1 MVQRRIQRRLLSRAA
16 AKFQYQEDVRSNA
29 EPQNFTRKAICRI
42 RADLLSLTS
51 ADQSKEADLEWSI
64 SNDQTVVK
72 ANLVESDNPIIVASK
87 ELYQDLRVAFAEP
100 VSRTEVYFPKGAVL
114 LNAAL
119 ACLEDEN
126 SIKKLM
132 LDYLGQ
138 NLDLQGDTLTEREKT
153 ILIEGSLKLFEKKD
167 ISINRRLYKWIFGG
181 DIDNEI
187 EITPENKKV
196 YQLNQGI

>member
-1 MVQRRIQRRLLSRAA
+1 MTASR
-16 AKFQYQEDVRSNA
+16 
-29 EPQNFTRKAICRI
+29 
-42 RADLLSLTS
+42 DLY
-51 ADQSKEADLEWSI
+51 D
-64 SNDQTVVK
+64 
-72 ANLVESDNPIIVASK
+72 NLRE
-87 ELYQDLRVAFAEP
+87 AFAEP

-126 SIKKLM
+126 SVKKLM

-138 NLDLQGDTLTEREKT
+138 YLNLQEDTLTEREKT
-153 ILIEGSLKLFEKKD
+153 ILIEGGMKLFEKKD

-187 EITPENKKV
+187 EITAENRKV
-196 YQLNQGI
+196 VSLKSGLQLDDRCHEELV